1 MKPEHTKPF
10 DLEAAKAG
18 APYCCRD
25 GQPATILKWDGRHAG
40 YPLIGIYGEEDA
52 TMDWATDGRYG
63 NSARNHL
70 DLVMT
75 PLGMCEGKPVWWGD
89 WIVDGQGQE
98 FTAPAINPGLDWSC
112 CRWPNHAPQ
121 YPQTRMTDDEMLRIV
136 HSIRAGS
143 SSLTRGA
150 LANAAIARAI
160 EDGDVVPAAM
170 LEKVAIAVRNECF
183 EKVARLDSKSG
194 IYRID
199 LAAIIK
205 AVREGKA

>member
-25 GQPATILKWDGRHAG
+25 GQSSTILKWDGRHAG

-52 TMDWATDGRYG
+52 TMDWAPDGRYG
-63 NSARNHL
+63 NSARDHL
-70 DLVMT
+70 DLVMI
-75 PLGMCEGKPVWWGD
+75 PLGICEGKLVWWDDDLLTPTGIYRAQD
-89 WIVDGQGQE
+89 LRGFSSCTWPK
-98 FTAPAINPGLDWSC
+98 PAL
-112 CRWPNHAPQ
+112 Q
-121 YPQTRMTDDEMLRIV
+121 YPRTRMTKDEITNLALSVPMDDVQIIV
-136 HSIRAGS
+136 
-143 SSLTRGA
+143 
-150 LANAAIARAI
+150 ANAAIARAI
-160 EDGDVVPAAM
+160 EDGDVVPAAL
-170 LEKVAIAVRNECF
+170 LEKVAIAVRNECV